1 MRQSRNFMPA
11 AAIDSAS
18 GPKVTWFL
26 TAVDEPMG
34 LHLMGSAGERC
45 CPWPAT
51 PAPPSLTS
59 SSSLQAIR
67 EGALPR
73 IPPLDEPPARQGG
86 SRGRAAMSEA
96 SPRREPA
103 VGSSSSLTSS
113 PASNGASRRTPVI
126 RLHGAPTL
134 SPRPAPKK
142 GGRRASEFCFREP
155 PEYVH
160 LAPPRST
167 VSTPP
172 PGRKRSA
179 SLPHVRSPS
188 PVPPPLAR
196 AARAHHAAQQQQQQ
210 TRQQARQQPGGDEED
225 DEDEEERRLDDDE
238 QEEEDD
244 DEAAADGRD
253 TPPPPMAVCPEE
265 ETGAETRQQHR
276 SRLLGAA
283 TADRREAQIG
293 TVSQKRTY
301 KTIAILPVLLYLESE
316 IARRRHSVA
325 ATAAGADKPAATS
338 SDRGLTQRTQAAT
351 KNRVAAAGAD
361 ALADEAARASW
372 LREADSSD
380 DDDDDDFD
388 LGPRTVTPNSSPVM
402 PAASSLAGARRP
414 VS

>member
-1 MRQSRNFMPA
+1 MERA
-11 AAIDSAS
+11 ARI
-18 GPKVTWFL
+18 L
-26 TAVDEPMG
+26 
-34 LHLMGSAGERC
+34 
-45 CPWPAT
+45 
-51 PAPPSLTS
+51 PAPEQPKRSQEES
-59 SSSLQAIR
+59 KP
-67 EGALPR
+67 GALLL
-73 IPPLDEPPARQGG
+73 ITI
-86 SRGRAAMSEA
+86 MSEA
-96 SPRREPA
+96 GPRREPA

-210 TRQQARQQPGGDEED
+210 AGPGAEDDEED
-225 DEDEEERRLDDDE
+225 DEEEERCCHGGDHDHDDDR
-238 QEEEDD
+238 EEEDE
-244 DEAAADGRD
+244 DEGEAGPDGRD
-253 TPPPPMAVCPEE
+253 TPPPPMAACPEE
-265 ETGAETRQQHR
+265 PADSRQQHR
-276 SRLLGAA
+276 SRLLGTTA
-283 TADRREAQIG
+283 ADRRKSTPCQPKFLQCRRGRPSLDLTAAQAAGHITLG
-293 TVSQKRTY
+293 SH
-301 KTIAILPVLLYLESE
+301 LESE

-338 SDRGLTQRTQAAT
+338 SDRGLVHGTQATAA
-351 KNRVAAAGAD
+351 KNRLAAAAGGGAPVD
-361 ALADEAARASW
+361 ALANEAARRSW
-372 LREADSSD
+372 LREASSSE
-380 DDDDDDFD
+380 DDDDDDFAME
-388 LGPRTVTPNSSPVM
+388 PRTVTPNSSPVM
-402 PAASSLAGARRP
+402 PAPPLAGTRRP

>member
-1 MRQSRNFMPA
+1 
-11 AAIDSAS
+11 
-18 GPKVTWFL
+18 
-26 TAVDEPMG
+26 
-34 LHLMGSAGERC
+34 
-45 CPWPAT
+45 
-51 PAPPSLTS
+51 
-59 SSSLQAIR
+59 
-67 EGALPR
+67 
-73 IPPLDEPPARQGG
+73 
-86 SRGRAAMSEA
+86 MSEA

-103 VGSSSSLTSS
+103 VGTSSSLTSS

-196 AARAHHAAQQQQQQ
+196 AARAHHAAQQQA
-210 TRQQARQQPGGDEED
+210 RQQARRQPGDEED
-225 DEDEEERRLDDDE
+225 DEDEEDQRRDENDD
-238 QEEEDD
+238 QEEEEE
-244 DEAAADGRD
+244 DEAADGRD
-253 TPPPPMAVCPEE
+253 TPPPPMAACPEE
-265 ETGAETRQQHR
+265 DVDAADPRQQHR
-276 SRLLGAA
+276 SRLLGTA
-283 TADRREAQIG
+283 TADRRKSTPCQPKFLQCRKGRPSLDLTAAQASGHITLG
-293 TVSQKRTY
+293 SH
-301 KTIAILPVLLYLESE
+301 LESE

-338 SDRGLTQRTQAAT
+338 SDRGLAQRTQGSVAAGAR
-351 KNRVAAAGAD
+351 NRVAPSGGPGAATGAAD

-372 LREADSSD
+372 LREASSSD
-380 DDDDDDFD
+380 DEDDFD
-388 LGPRTVTPNSSPVM
+388 LGPRTVTPHSSPVM
-402 PAASSLAGARRP
+402 APASSLAGAARRP

>member
-1 MRQSRNFMPA
+1 
-11 AAIDSAS
+11 
-18 GPKVTWFL
+18 
-26 TAVDEPMG
+26 
-34 LHLMGSAGERC
+34 
-45 CPWPAT
+45 
-51 PAPPSLTS
+51 
-59 SSSLQAIR
+59 
-67 EGALPR
+67 
-73 IPPLDEPPARQGG
+73 
-86 SRGRAAMSEA
+86 MSEA

-196 AARAHHAAQQQQQQ
+196 AARAHHAAQQQA
-210 TRQQARQQPGGDEED
+210 RQARGGDEED
-225 DEDEEERRLDDDE
+225 DEEDDDDDDD
-238 QEEEDD
+238 QEEEDE
-244 DEAAADGRD
+244 EADRRD
-253 TPPPPMAVCPEE
+253 TPPPPMAACPEE
-265 ETGAETRQQHR
+265 DVGAEARQQHR

-283 TADRREAQIG
+283 TADRRKSTPCQPKFMQCRRGRPSLDLTAAQASGHITLG
-293 TVSQKRTY
+293 SH
-301 KTIAILPVLLYLESE
+301 LESE

-325 ATAAGADKPAATS
+325 AAGADKPAATS
-338 SDRGLTQRTQAAT
+338 SDRGLAQPAATT
-351 KNRVAAAGAD
+351 KNRAD

-380 DDDDDDFD
+380 DDDDFD

-402 PAASSLAGARRP
+402 PTASSLAGARRP

>member
-1 MRQSRNFMPA
+1 
-11 AAIDSAS
+11 
-18 GPKVTWFL
+18 
-26 TAVDEPMG
+26 
-34 LHLMGSAGERC
+34 
-45 CPWPAT
+45 
-51 PAPPSLTS
+51 
-59 SSSLQAIR
+59 
-67 EGALPR
+67 
-73 IPPLDEPPARQGG
+73 
-86 SRGRAAMSEA
+86 MSEA

-196 AARAHHAAQQQQQQ
+196 AARAHHAAQQQ
-210 TRQQARQQPGGDEED
+210 ARQQPGGDEED
-225 DEDEEERRLDDDE
+225 DEDEEERRLDDDD
-238 QEEEDD
+238 QEEEDE
-244 DEAAADGRD
+244 DEAAAAADGRD

-265 ETGAETRQQHR
+265 EPGAETRQQHR

-283 TADRREAQIG
+283 TADRRKSTPCQPKFMQCRRGRPSLDLTAAQASGHITLG
-293 TVSQKRTY
+293 SH
-301 KTIAILPVLLYLESE
+301 LESE

-338 SDRGLTQRTQAAT
+338 SDRGLTHRTQAAT
-351 KNRVAAAGAD
+351 KNRVAAASAGAD

-402 PAASSLAGARRP
+402 TTASSLAGARRP

>member
-1 MRQSRNFMPA
+1 
-11 AAIDSAS
+11 
-18 GPKVTWFL
+18 
-26 TAVDEPMG
+26 
-34 LHLMGSAGERC
+34 
-45 CPWPAT
+45 
-51 PAPPSLTS
+51 
-59 SSSLQAIR
+59 
-67 EGALPR
+67 
-73 IPPLDEPPARQGG
+73 
-86 SRGRAAMSEA
+86 MSEA

-196 AARAHHAAQQQQQQ
+196 AARAHHAAQQQQQA
-210 TRQQARQQPGGDEED
+210 RQQARQQPGGDEED
-225 DEDEEERRLDDDE
+225 DEEERRLDDDDPE
-238 QEEEDD
+238 EEED
-244 DEAAADGRD
+244 ENEEEADGRD
-253 TPPPPMAVCPEE
+253 TPPPPMAACPEE
-265 ETGAETRQQHR
+265 EPGAETRQQHR

-283 TADRREAQIG
+283 TADRRKSTPCQPKFLQCRRGRPSLDLTAASGHITLG
-293 TVSQKRTY
+293 SH
-301 KTIAILPVLLYLESE
+301 LESE

-338 SDRGLTQRTQAAT
+338 SDRGLTHRTQATT
-351 KNRVAAAGAD
+351 KNRVATAPTSAD

-388 LGPRTVTPNSSPVM
+388 LGPRTVTPHSSPVM
-402 PAASSLAGARRP
+402 PTASSLAGARRP

>member
-1 MRQSRNFMPA
+1 
-11 AAIDSAS
+11 
-18 GPKVTWFL
+18 
-26 TAVDEPMG
+26 
-34 LHLMGSAGERC
+34 
-45 CPWPAT
+45 
-51 PAPPSLTS
+51 
-59 SSSLQAIR
+59 
-67 EGALPR
+67 
-73 IPPLDEPPARQGG
+73 
-86 SRGRAAMSEA
+86 MSEA

-196 AARAHHAAQQQQQQ
+196 AARAHRAAQQQARQ
-210 TRQQARQQPGGDEED
+210 QQARQQPGGGDEED
-225 DEDEEERRLDDDE
+225 DEEERRLDDEDDD
-238 QEEEDD
+238 QEEED
-244 DEAAADGRD
+244 EEADGRD
-253 TPPPPMAVCPEE
+253 TPPPPMAACPEE

-276 SRLLGAA
+276 SRLLGAS
-283 TADRREAQIG
+283 TADRRKSTPCQPKFLQCRRGRPSLDLTAAQASGHITLG
-293 TVSQKRTY
+293 SH
-301 KTIAILPVLLYLESE
+301 LESE

-325 ATAAGADKPAATS
+325 ATAAGAEKPAATS
-338 SDRGLTQRTQAAT
+338 SDRGLAQRTQAAT
-351 KNRVAAAGAD
+351 KNRVAAGVD
-361 ALADEAARASW
+361 ALSDEAARASW

-402 PAASSLAGARRP
+402 TTASSLTGARRP